1 MPCDALIFFFFPV
14 VDHGSPLSAGSR
26 CALPQPGCFFPKQV
40 SGACHRGADSVSWPR
55 SCRRRKQA
63 LFAPLVCF
71 PSCRDTPGIP
81 RVLPIDQVVFCLQG
95 KAAVEVL
102 WGCLQRSGHLGQCLW
117 PISTAPAPRRVQGQG
132 VSVHP
137 EPCHRPLC
145 GTRLLFSSWA
155 ACRARQAPA
164 AHSPPRGIAG
174 ILAFPPPKW
183 HQREQQ
189 QAEDGV
195 PEQQEPPELPRDF
208 SSHKVQEIT
217 GRAAFCTSPSE
228 LGCSATAFGLEPC
241 EAADSRSAHSL
252 LCPVVTAV
260 KPQLLAQCPLRRSL
274 ALVQGL
280 TAQRSQGSTGQ
291 RNPSGTHTTKTPLV
305 LVLLFQEEAWGR
317 GLSFFFSG

>member
-1 MPCDALIFFFFPV
+1 M

-81 RVLPIDQVVFCLQG
+81 RVLPIDQAVFCLQG
-95 KAAVEVL
+95 KAAAEVL
-102 WGCLQRSGHLGQCLW
+102 WGCLQRSGHLGRCLR

-217 GRAAFCTSPSE
+217 GRAAFCTSTSE

-241 EAADSRSAHSL
+241 EAADSQSAHSL